1 MSPIVAAGQSVPS
14 DAIERFDDEANEV
27 IMMDPKNYYMI
38 YLLRASAFLHS
49 SVAFLMMI
57 SYYKLKVENLH
68 LKILKVFL
76 LCLGPIGYIQKR
88 KRNSS
93 KIRI

>member
-68 LKILKVFL
+68 FENIERLSFAFRSHWL
-76 LCLGPIGYIQKR
+76 Y
-88 KRNSS
+88 S
-93 KIRI
+93 KEKKK